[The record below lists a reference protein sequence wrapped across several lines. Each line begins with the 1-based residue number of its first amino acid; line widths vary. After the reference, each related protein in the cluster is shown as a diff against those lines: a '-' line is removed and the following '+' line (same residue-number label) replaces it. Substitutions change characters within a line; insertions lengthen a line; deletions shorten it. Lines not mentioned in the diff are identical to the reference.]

1 MPEGLLD
8 FIKTPEGI
16 GLLSTAFGGFAGARR
31 GQPLNS
37 LGRAGL
43 AGITGYNTALD
54 LRSNL
59 ANNEMHRALYGAQIG
74 NYNSEVEQRKAA
86 LEKERQKQEFLT
98 SMGDTKDLN
107 KMVTSGLFTAPE
119 LKDWNSMFN
128 PEYSTTPQY
137 DQSGNAFVVG
147 KDGAIKYL
155 SGVKQQDK
163 TAYHVVGGNLIKTTE
178 GAGAGAVPVYNAP
191 SAPTRYGTSVQ
202 HDQAGRAYVVGDDG
216 KPQYLEGITSPV
228 KDDEYSTTPQYD
240 QSGNA
245 FVVSKSGKIKY
256 LDGVA
261 QQPLPNSILQ
271 PGASIYNP
279 NTKQIDYTLPKEQ
292 DINKPLITDSYG
304 NIVPNIPYQ
313 EYEKSKVQPI
323 SVSPGTT
330 LVNPQNNQ
338 PVFTAPDRPTN
349 VAPGGTL
356 YNTSKNEVIFT
367 APEKKEPSPA
377 AIQEYIFA
385 REQGEKRSFTD
396 WDTARRKATASNVSV
411 NTGQKGL
418 ENEMKFSSAFKAEPI
433 YKAHQDV
440 QSAYKQIAAGLNLK
454 SPAGDLAAATKLMKM
469 LDPGSVVRE
478 SELAMA
484 MQASGKLDR
493 LMNYGNMVVTG
504 QKLTPTQRLDFQKL
518 ADELNNE
525 SAKQYNA
532 KREEYKTFADSY
544 KLNSDVLLGKPVQ
557 VNQPAQPSTGQTPN
571 AKPLPKPMKGMTRN
585 GYKFKGGDPADQNNW
600 EKQ

>member
-1 MPEGLLD
+1 MGVIMPEGLLD

-86 LEKERQKQEFLT
+86 LEKERQKQEALRAFLT
-98 SMGDTKDLN
+98 PKPDIPKPQPDGDAYVPNQMGFTDGTLPIPDGNGVTVTDLPPDRGLDSSQSIN
-107 KMVTSGLFTAPE
+107 KYPVLS
-119 LKDWNSMFN
+119 
-128 PEYSTTPQY
+128 YQPQIL
-137 DQSGNAFVVG
+137 NNRTNE
-147 KDGAIKYL
+147 
-155 SGVKQQDK
+155 VKQP
-163 TAYHVVGGNLIKTTE
+163 TAIN
-178 GAGAGAVPVYNAP
+178 
-191 SAPTRYGTSVQ
+191 Q
-202 HDQAGRAYVVGDDG
+202 
-216 KPQYLEGITSPV
+216 
-228 KDDEYSTTPQYD
+228 
-240 QSGNA
+240 
-245 FVVSKSGKIKY
+245 
-256 LDGVA
+256 
-261 QQPLPNSILQ
+261 
-271 PGASIYNP
+271 
-279 NTKQIDYTLPKEQ
+279 QIDYNVLLRAGYSPEEVQKIAGIQNIGLPEVARVEETTDDQGRPVRVQLDKYGRVVGSSMSQWKAPIQIDQGDKQALVDPTTLAVRGIMPKSQ
-292 DINKPLITDSYG
+292 TPDSAAMNYNRAFYPSG
-304 NIVPNIPYQ
+304 EPNIPYQ
-313 EYEKSKVQPI
+313 QYETNKAEKGATKV
-323 SVSPGTT
+323 
-330 LVNPQNNQ
+330 
-338 PVFTAPDRPTN
+338 D
-349 VAPGGTL
+349 
-356 YNTSKNEVIFT
+356 
-367 APEKKEPSPA
+367 
-377 AIQEYIFA
+377 
-385 REQGEKRSFTD
+385 
-396 WDTARRKATASNVSV
+396 V

-518 ADELNNE
+518 ADELLNE